1 MKQYALELA
10 ESILASTPTEGL
22 IEVLKL
28 AFGKYIPK
36 KARFPP
42 EDDPE
47 MYDYETE
54 EDDGTV
60 SSSRKHKGAE
70 EEDDLPEGGVKSHD
84 AEAEAAEVQQGTSQ
98 ELKPGSSKTGL
109 KRSLRSGKVSQP
121 KRAKAECQP
130 EDPPARYP
138 LHSKEIAVYFPTT
151 AKASEHHIGV
161 ADCLVSKRSKFGK
174 TRDIWRYKCLFSS
187 NAESV
192 GYKLR
197 EEDEGCD
204 FWTQQSSATV
214 THIRRHH
221 LGIALGCKFCDW
233 RTFSGASWKP
243 HMKRFHKSTPEDQW
257 YAHDDEEVLQG
268 VKYEVEEISEEAL
281 VSALEQQ

>member
-10 ESILASTPTEGL
+10 ESVLASTPTEGL
-22 IEVLKL
+22 NEVLKL

-54 EDDGTV
+54 EEDGTTT
-60 SSSRKHKGAE
+60 SSKKRKGDE
-70 EEDDLPEGGVKSHD
+70 EVDLPEGGVRSHD
-84 AEAEAAEVQQGTSQ
+84 VEAEAAEIEQGPQ
-98 ELKPGSSKTGL
+98 EPQPGSSKSGL
-109 KRSLRSGKVSQP
+109 KRNLRSGKVSCP
-121 KRAKAECQP
+121 KRAKEECQP
-130 EDPPARYP
+130 EDPPPRYP

-192 GYKLR
+192 GYQLR

-214 THIRRHH
+214 THIRRYH

-243 HMKRFHKSTPEDQW
+243 HMKRFHKSTPEEKW
-257 YAHDDEEVLQG
+257 YAHEEEEVMQG
-268 VKYEVEEISEEAL
+268 VKYEVEEISEETL
-281 VSALEQQ
+281 VSAMQKE